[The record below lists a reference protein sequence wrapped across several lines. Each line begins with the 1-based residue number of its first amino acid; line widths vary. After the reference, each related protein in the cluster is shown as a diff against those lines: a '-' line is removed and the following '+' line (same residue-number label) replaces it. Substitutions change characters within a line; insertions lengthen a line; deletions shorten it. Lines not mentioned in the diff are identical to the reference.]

1 MDEKQATPHGA
12 TPEASAE
19 PPRKG
24 GVRHLAGLLPRLTK
38 AALGKRGF
46 AEGGIVADWPDIV
59 GPELAAVSLP
69 ERLAFP
75 QGARRDGILHV
86 RVAGSLA
93 LELQHLEPV
102 VIERI
107 NGYFGYRAIA
117 ELRILQAPLARPA
130 TPRTAP
136 AAPPPPIEAPELATI
151 ADERLRTALARLKSG
166 LMARAPAA

>member
-1 MDEKQATPHGA
+1 
-12 TPEASAE
+12 
-19 PPRKG
+19 
-24 GVRHLAGLLPRLTK
+24 
-38 AALGKRGF
+38 
-46 AEGGIVADWPDIV
+46 
-59 GPELAAVSLP
+59 
-69 ERLAFP
+69 
-75 QGARRDGILHV
+75 
-86 RVAGSLA
+86 
-93 LELQHLEPV
+93 
-102 VIERI
+102 RI